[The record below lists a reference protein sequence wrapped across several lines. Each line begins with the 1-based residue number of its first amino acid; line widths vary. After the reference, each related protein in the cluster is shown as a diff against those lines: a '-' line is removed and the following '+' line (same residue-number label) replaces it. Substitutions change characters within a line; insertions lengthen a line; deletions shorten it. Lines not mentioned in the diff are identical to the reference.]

1 MYEQVLAAIV
11 VTFAAARG
19 ESAAIILRE
28 GSQGP
33 EVTELQVLLDYAGYN
48 PGAINGIFG
57 PQTKAAVLKLQQ
69 AKKLTANGVVGAET
83 WQAVLIDEYLF
94 WPEGPGVFLKEG
106 SRGPKVKELQQ
117 RLNSRAN
124 ANLIADG
131 IFGRKTTAAV
141 INFQKSTGRPQTG
154 IVGASVWGNLVNW
167 R

>member
-1 MYEQVLAAIV
+1 MYEPVLAAIV

-33 EVTELQVLLDYAGYN
+33 EVTELQVLLDYAGYA
-48 PGAINGIFG
+48 PGALNGIFG
-57 PQTKAAVLKLQQ
+57 PNTKAAVLKLQQ
-69 AKKLTANGVVGAET
+69 DKKLTANGVVGAET

-94 WPEGPGVFLKEG
+94 WPEKPGVFLKEG
-106 SRGPKVKELQQ
+106 ARGPKVKELQQ
-117 RLNSRAN
+117 RLNSRGN
-124 ANLIADG
+124 VNLITDG
-131 IFGRKTTAAV
+131 IFGRKTKAAV

>member
-1 MYEQVLAAIV
+1 MYEQFLAPIV
-11 VTFAAARG
+11 VTVAAARA
-19 ESAAIILRE
+19 ESAAIILRQ

-33 EVTELQVLLDYAGYN
+33 EVTELQVLLDYAGYP
-48 PGAINGIFG
+48 PGSLNGIFG

-117 RLNSRAN
+117 RLNSRGN
-124 ANLIADG
+124 VNLIADG
-131 IFGRKTTAAV
+131 VFGRKTKAAV
-141 INFQKSTGRPQTG
+141 MNFQKSTGRPQTG